1 MIGLVMLA
9 IIGLWG
15 VWFGVQS
22 LVALW
27 WPLNV
32 VYGLAGAI
40 VAIISS
46 AVAWALLNG

>member
-1 MIGLVMLA
+1 LIGIIMLG

-22 LVALW
+22 VITLW

-32 VYGLAGAI
+32 AYGLAGAI
-40 VAIISS
+40 VAIIST
-46 AVAWALLNG
+46 AVGWALLRR